1 MIHIKGINMTSKKKI
16 LFSSLMLTTSVD
28 KGTFFS
34 CLHSSVSSF
43 NSLERFIRVFSS
55 AKVFARL

>member
-1 MIHIKGINMTSKKKI
+1 MTSKKI

-28 KGTFFS
+28 KGTFFF
-34 CLHSSVSSF
+34 CFHSSVSSS
-43 NSLERFIRVFSS
+43 NSLARFIRVFSC